1 MRVRALVALAIAWA
15 LVAAAPAAAQDS
27 GKTALKLGQAQDPQ
41 TLSPFVDQDE
51 EDFRVWSLNY
61 DLLVNFSPKD
71 LGPTPGIAK
80 SWTISPDKKTVTF
93 KLFPDHK
100 WSDGQPITSKDVK
113 YSLETFAPN
122 SLLFGSYVENVS
134 KIDTPDDL
142 TVVIHTK
149 RPDARIVGGLFVYI
163 LPEHVWGKVPVK
175 KLTGSYRPTP
185 PLVGSGPYIVSE
197 FQHGRLI
204 RMTRNPN
211 FTGTKPGFDEVQW
224 IKYGNTD
231 AVNRALQLGEIDLV
245 PEVDSSAFA
254 RLGKTKDIK
263 AISAPSVSFT
273 QLTFNLCPRK
283 ICPDAK
289 YNPAVQDATVRQ
301 AIAYAID
308 RDRINKIGARGTAF
322 VGHGLLPDTYKS
334 FYTQPEQDYPLDVDK
349 ANQMLD
355 AAGWKKG
362 SDGIRAKGGQ
372 KLSFDL
378 FVRSESRENI
388 ADARLVRE
396 MTKPI
401 GVDFKVQVVS
411 VDKLTEITTQKS
423 KGKMAPD
430 FDTFIWGWGGDP
442 YDPGLLLNLLTT
454 KAIGGS
460 SDSFYSNPEY
470 DKLYDQQTGEFDVN
484 SRKAIIQKMIALSQR
499 DLPYIVLTVDPT
511 LQAYRTDKL
520 AGVKG
525 QCPEPSGDITC
536 DQVGYAAIA
545 AMHPP
550 TAAAGGGG
558 SSDSGSN
565 GLMIVLILVAA
576 LIVIGAVVVIV
587 RRRRA
592 SREAVEL
599 ER

>member
-1 MRVRALVALAIAWA
+1 MRVRALVALAFAWV
-15 LVAAAPAAAQDS
+15 LVAAAPAVAQEGS
-27 GKTALKLGQAQDPQ
+27 KQVLRLGQPQEPQ
-41 TLSPFVDQDE
+41 TLNPFIDQDE

-61 DLLVNFSPKD
+61 DLLVDFSPKN
-71 LGPTPGIAK
+71 LGPIPGIAK
-80 SWTISPDKKTVTF
+80 SWTISQDKKTVTF
-93 KLFPDHK
+93 KLFPGHK

-134 KIDTPDDL
+134 SVETPDDL
-142 TVVIHTK
+142 TVVIKTK

-163 LPEHVWGKVPVK
+163 LPEHIWGKVPVK
-175 KLTGSYRPTP
+175 KLTGSYHPTM
-185 PLVGSGPYIVSE
+185 PLVGSGPYVVSE
-197 FQHGRLI
+197 FQRGRII

-211 FTGTKPGFDEVQW
+211 FTGKKPAFDEVQW
-224 IKYGNTD
+224 IKYGNSD
-231 AVNRALQLGEIDLV
+231 AVDRALQLGEIDLV
-245 PEVDSSAFA
+245 PEVESSSFA
-254 RLGKTKDIK
+254 RLGETKDIK

-273 QLTFNLCPRK
+273 QLAFNLCPRK
-283 ICPDAK
+283 LCPEAK
-289 YNPAVQDATVRQ
+289 YNPAVQDVTVRQ

-322 VGHGLLPDTYKS
+322 VGHGLLPDTYKA
-334 FYTQPEQDYPLDVDK
+334 FYAKPAQDYPLDVDK

-362 SDGIRAKGGQ
+362 GDGIRAKGGQ
-372 KLSFDL
+372 QLSFDL

-388 ADARLVRE
+388 QDARLVRE

-401 GVDFKVQVVS
+401 GVDFKVQIVS
-411 VDKLTEITTQKS
+411 VDKLTEITTRKV

-470 DKLYDQQTGEFDVN
+470 DKLYDQKTGEFDQAA
-484 SRKAIIQKMIALSQR
+484 RKAVVGQMIALSQR
-499 DLPYIVLTVDPT
+499 DLPYIVLTVDPG

-520 AGVKG
+520 AGVG
-525 QCPEPSGDITC
+525 RQCPQPTGDITC
-536 DQVGYAAIA
+536 DQVGYSAIA
-545 AMHPP
+545 GMRPAS
-550 TAAAGGGG
+550 ASAGGGG
-558 SSDSGSN
+558 SDSGSER
-565 GLMIVLILVAA
+565 G
-576 LIVIGAVVVIV
+576 VVVGGVLAAAGGI
-587 RRRRA
+587 RG
-592 SREAVEL
+592 
-599 ER
+599 